1 MKIVVI
7 EPLAVEEKRF
17 MEIARAAVGEEPEI
31 ICYDTRTTDV
41 KELGERGKD
50 ADIIALGNLPFPRE
64 VLEQCRNLK
73 MLAVAFTGLD
83 HVDLEY
89 CEERGIKVQNC
100 AGYAT
105 TAVAELTFGLILD
118 VYRNILS
125 CDEAARAGGT
135 KDGLVGF
142 ELEGKTI
149 GVLGTGAIGARV
161 IELAKAFNMNVLAYN
176 RTPGKI
182 KDVNYAALDE
192 VLAKSD
198 IVSLHVPLTA
208 KTKGLIGEA
217 ELALM
222 KPSAILINTAR
233 GPVADTKA
241 LASALNNG
249 NIAGAGIDV
258 FDAEPPLDTAEPLLH
273 TPHTVVTPHVAFA
286 TKESMIKRAIIE
298 FDNIAAF
305 IKENGQAD

>member
-17 MEIARAAVGEEPEI
+17 LEIARAAVGQEHEI
-31 ICYDTRTTDV
+31 VCYDTRTTDV

-64 VLEQCRNLK
+64 VLEQCENLK

-83 HVDLEY
+83 HVDLAY

-105 TAVAELTFGLILD
+105 TAVAELTFGLMLD
-118 VYRNILS
+118 
-125 CDEAARAGGT
+125 
-135 KDGLVGF
+135 
-142 ELEGKTI
+142 
-149 GVLGTGAIGARV
+149 
-161 IELAKAFNMNVLAYN
+161 
-176 RTPGKI
+176 
-182 KDVNYAALDE
+182 
-192 VLAKSD
+192 
-198 IVSLHVPLTA
+198 
-208 KTKGLIGEA
+208 
-217 ELALM
+217 
-222 KPSAILINTAR
+222 LINTAR

-241 LASALNNG
+241 LGDALQSG
-249 NIAGAGIDV
+249 KIAGAGIDV
-258 FDAEPPLDTAEPLLH
+258 FDAEPPLDPADPLLH

-305 IKENGQAD
+305 IGERK